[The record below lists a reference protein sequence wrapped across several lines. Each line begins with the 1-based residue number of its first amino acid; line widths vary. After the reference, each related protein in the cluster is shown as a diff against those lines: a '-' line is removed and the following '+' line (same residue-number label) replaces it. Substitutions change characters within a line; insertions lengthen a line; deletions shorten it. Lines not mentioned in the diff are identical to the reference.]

1 MILYFIRHG
10 QTNYNLQ
17 SLIQG
22 NNDIPLNETGMKQ
35 AEETRDL
42 LRSHG
47 ITYDLIYCS
56 PLDRALTTCEIV
68 SGKKRSEFIVDKRLE
83 EINVGDL
90 AHTSMLVDDPYTIDF
105 IKHPDKFVPHP
116 GAESYQDMIDRVGS
130 FMEDLKRE
138 QPAEKILVA
147 CHRGPIQSVVMN
159 IDRTIPLKE
168 FRRIV
173 IPNASCLEVELK
185 DGEYKVTNLYKND
198 NNILQDESLFF

>member
-1 MILYFIRHG
+1 MIIYFIRHG
-10 QTNYNLQ
+10 QT
-17 SLIQG
+17 
-22 NNDIPLNETGMKQ
+22 DETGLKQ

-42 LRSHG
+42 LLSKG
-47 ITYDLIYCS
+47 ITYERIYCS

-68 SGKKRSEFIVDKRLE
+68 SGKKRDSFIIDKRLE

-105 IKHPDKFVPHP
+105 IKHPDRFVPHP

-130 FMEDLKRE
+130 FLDDLKRE

-159 IDRTIPLKE
+159 LDAEGVPEDHHPERLLSGSGTEGRRLQGHESIQKRQQHPAGRIPVFLRSILRKEASYEDRNRL
-168 FRRIV
+168 
-173 IPNASCLEVELK
+173 
-185 DGEYKVTNLYKND
+185 
-198 NNILQDESLFF
+198 

>member
-90 AHTSMLVDDPYTIDF
+90 AHTSMLVDDPYTIDGTEG
-105 IKHPDKFVPHP
+105 D
-116 GAESYQDMIDRVGS
+116 Y
-130 FMEDLKRE
+130 DL
-138 QPAEKILVA
+138 
-147 CHRGPIQSVVMN
+147 
-159 IDRTIPLKE
+159 
-168 FRRIV
+168 
-173 IPNASCLEVELK
+173 
-185 DGEYKVTNLYKND
+185 
-198 NNILQDESLFF
+198 

>member
-10 QTNYNLQ
+10 QTDYNLK

-22 NNDIPLNETGMKQ
+22 NCDIPLNETGLRQ
-35 AEETRDL
+35 AGETRDL
-42 LRSHG
+42 LKEKG
-47 ITYDLIYCS
+47 ITYDMIYCS
-56 PLDRALTTCEIV
+56 PLSRAMRTCEIV
-68 SGKKRSEFIVDKRLE
+68 SGRDRSTFVLDKRLE

-90 AHTSMLVDDPYTIDF
+90 SHTSMLVDDPYTIDF
-105 IKHPDKFVPHP
+105 IKHPEKFVPRP

-130 FMEDLKRE
+130 FLDDLKKT

-159 IDRTIPLKE
+159 IDRSIPLKD
-168 FRRIV
+168 FRRIT

-185 DGEYKVTNLYKND
+185 DGTYRVTNLYKD
-198 NNILQDESLFF
+198 DKNILADEALFF